1 VRRKMNKY
9 KPKWSPFESTLKALE
24 LKSPEL
30 IPLGLSLDVLN
41 LVIASS
47 FKITLWK
54 CGNPHCNNYF
64 VVQQGKPLP
73 KFCRKC
79 GCEIDWTPPLLTRK
93 AIICSKCGREYHE
106 GDKYCEDDGSRLE
119 EREVPI

>member
-1 VRRKMNKY
+1 MNKY
-9 KPKWSPFESTLKALE
+9 KPKWSPFESTFEALK
-24 LKSPEL
+24 LKSPDL
-30 IPLGLSLDVLN
+30 IPLALYLDVLS
-41 LVIASS
+41 LAIASS
-47 FKITLWK
+47 FKITFWK
-54 CGNPHCNNYF
+54 CGNPHCDNYF

-93 AIICSKCGREYHE
+93 AIICPKCGREYHE